1 MPMLELRDAR
11 IRYEIS
17 GSKQAPTILLSNSL
31 GTSLEMWDS
40 QMPILSR
47 EFRVLRYD
55 MRGHGQS
62 SVTPG
67 PYTIEQLA
75 HDVIFLLDHLDIPK
89 VHFCGLSMS
98 GLIGMLLALRNPKR
112 LRHLILCDTTPKIAS
127 AEIWNTRID
136 TVRKSGMAAIVDGV
150 IQRWFTPTFQ
160 TASPAPVESTR
171 KMLLATPVEGYA
183 ACCAAI
189 RDIDLRESIAK
200 IQVPTLVITGTSDP
214 VTPPAECRSFAERI
228 AGAQYTELPAAHL
241 SNIEAAEAFTMEL
254 LNFLKA

>member
-1 MPMLELRDAR
+1 MPMLELRDVR

-17 GSKQAPTILLSNSL
+17 GPREAPTILLSNSL
-31 GTSLEMWDS
+31 GTNLEMWNS
-40 QMPILSR
+40 QVPVLSR
-47 EFRVLRYD
+47 KFCVLRYD

-62 SVTPG
+62 TVTPG

-75 HDVIFLLDHLDIPK
+75 QDVLLLLDHLNIEK
-89 VHFCGLSMS
+89 THFCGLSMS
-98 GLIGMLLALRNPKR
+98 GLIGMLLALRNPQR
-112 LRHLILCDTTPKIAS
+112 LRHLILCNTSPKIAN
-127 AEIWNTRID
+127 AEIWNTRIE
-136 TVRKSGMAAIVDGV
+136 TVRKSGMAAIIDGV

-160 TASPAPVESTR
+160 AASPAAIESTR
-171 KMLLATPVEGYA
+171 KVLLDTPVEGYA

-189 RDIDLRESIAK
+189 RDIDLRDSIAG

-214 VTPPAECRSFAERI
+214 VTPPSESRLFAERI
-228 AGAQYTELPAAHL
+228 AGAQYKELPAAHL